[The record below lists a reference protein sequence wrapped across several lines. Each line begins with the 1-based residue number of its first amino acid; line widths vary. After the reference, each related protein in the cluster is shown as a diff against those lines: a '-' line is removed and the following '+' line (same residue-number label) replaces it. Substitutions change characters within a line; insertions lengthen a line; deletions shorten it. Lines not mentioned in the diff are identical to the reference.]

1 MPKFNF
7 KKSVFRPVSNAVK
20 NTARPLINQG
30 LNQLRTQGI
39 DALRNFGTEALANLE
54 TTAPMLA
61 FKNGGKV
68 KGAKNRAK
76 MAIVH
81 GGEYV
86 LPVGVK
92 PTKAQK
98 SAVAK
103 RKARAKK

>member
-1 MPKFNF
+1 MGFNF

-61 FKNGGKV
+61 FKTGGRV
-68 KGAKNRAK
+68 KGKKGKAKIA
-76 MAIVH
+76 MVH

-92 PTKAQK
+92 PTVAQK
-98 SAVAK
+98 KAVAK
-103 RKARAKK
+103 RKSRARK

>member
-7 KKSVFRPVSNAVK
+7 KKDVFRPVSGAIKQTV
-20 NTARPLINQG
+20 RPLANQA
-30 LNQLRTQGI
+30 LNQLRTKGI

-61 FKNGGKV
+61 FKNGGRVPGK
-68 KGAKNRAK
+68 KGRAK
-76 MAIVH
+76 MAVVH
-81 GGEYV
+81 SGEYV

-92 PTKAQK
+92 PNKVQK

>member
-7 KKSVFRPVSNAVK
+7 KKSVFRPVSNAIK

-30 LNQLRTQGI
+30 LNELRTQGI
-39 DALRNFGTEALANLE
+39 DALRNFGTTALADLE
-54 TTAPMLA
+54 ATAPILA

-68 KGAKNRAK
+68 PGAKNRAK
-76 MAIVH
+76 MAVVH

-92 PTKAQK
+92 PTVAQK
-98 SAVAK
+98 KAVAK
-103 RKARAKK
+103 KKAKAKK

>member
-1 MPKFNF
+1 MGFNF
-7 KKSVFRPVSNAVK
+7 KKDVFRPVSGAIK
-20 NTARPLINQG
+20 RTARPIVNQA
-30 LNQLRTQGI
+30 LSDLRTKGI
-39 DALRNFGTEALANLE
+39 DAIRNFGTTALADLE

-68 KGAKNRAK
+68 KGKKGSAK

-103 RKARAKK
+103 KKARAKK